1 MGAIFLAG
9 TCPLQQTFILCFLQ
23 RASITIFLGGMY
35 HLLQQCRE
43 CLIQHVSS
51 ITIFLAGMYHLLT
64 TTMQCFCKQ
73 MLSIWIIFLVG
84 IYHLCEWNLEGKVV
98 GNMFTN
104 SLCTNVECVDCPP

>member
-43 CLIQHVSS
+43 CLIKHVSS

-84 IYHLCEWNLEGKVV
+84 IYHLCEWNLE
-98 GNMFTN
+98 
-104 SLCTNVECVDCPP
+104 CVECPPQLKVTTFINIVGYYE

>member
-1 MGAIFLAG
+1 MGYFMFLD
-9 TCPLQQTFILCFLQ
+9 
-23 RASITIFLGGMY
+23 ASEFNIDVSGWD
-35 HLLQQCRE
+35 
-43 CLIQHVSS
+43 VSS
-51 ITIFLAGMYHLLT
+51 V
-64 TTMQCFCKQ
+64 TTMQGMFNTARIFNNDISSWDVSSVTTMQGICKQ